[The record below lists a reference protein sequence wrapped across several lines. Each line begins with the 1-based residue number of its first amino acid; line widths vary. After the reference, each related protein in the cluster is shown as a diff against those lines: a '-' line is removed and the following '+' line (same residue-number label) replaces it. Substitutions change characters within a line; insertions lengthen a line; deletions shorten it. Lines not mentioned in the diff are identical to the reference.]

1 MKMSVVGCEASG
13 KTVFLSALADYY
25 NGDGRPCL
33 VPENEAANSFQR
45 FQLRQMRSLH
55 QWPPAT
61 DPGKTIELNWTLREN
76 GKTVSEIEM
85 LEFGGETYREA
96 FRGENASV
104 SHQEAV
110 GTLTGHL
117 AGSEFVVVLVSLK
130 DLLRDPGELSAEE
143 FERDTEALWVTRGLL
158 EFLREHAPS
167 AKIVIGLTQADL
179 HRGEIDAA
187 GGAAEL
193 FRRHWPSV
201 AAVACGLPV
210 VPVASVSAT
219 DENGNPAAGYTTE
232 GILTVMNEF
241 EKAGAEETAPA
252 DKTPNGSRRVLLL
265 LLLLA
270 SAIAL
275 LFRYENP
282 LQFLPEEPKAAER
295 IVIVKTNVVENV
307 VTTTNVV
314 ENQITTTNV
323 IESLVVLTNTI
334 EQTVFKTNVIEAA
347 LPPLRTWHDHRGTPI
362 EARWISTTDD
372 RRRII
377 IETADGRRIRASVRK
392 FSEADRQYIAGRLGT
407 TNAVET
413 SADPAL

>member
-61 DPGKTIELNWTLREN
+61 DPGKTIELDWTLREN

-96 FRGENASV
+96 FRGENGSV

-110 GTLTGHL
+110 DTLTRHL
-117 AGSEFVVVLVSLK
+117 SGSEFAVVLVSLK
-130 DLLRDPGELSAEE
+130 DLLRNPGDMSPEE

-158 EFLREHAPS
+158 EFLRENAPE

-187 GGAAEL
+187 GGAEEL
-193 FRRHWPSV
+193 FRQRWPSI
-201 AAVACGLPV
+201 AAVAHGIPV

-219 DENGNPAAGYTTE
+219 DENGNPAPDYTTD
-232 GILTVMNEF
+232 GILPVMNEF
-241 EKAGAEETAPA
+241 GKAAPKKA
-252 DKTPNGSRRVLLL
+252 ASSDKPANGSRRTLLL
-265 LLLLA
+265 LLLLV
-270 SAIAL
+270 SAVAL
-275 LFRYENP
+275 LFQYENP
-282 LQFLPEEPKAAER
+282 LQFLLEKPKAAER
-295 IVIVKTNVVENV
+295 IVIVRTNVIENV
-307 VTTTNVV
+307 VTTTNVI
-314 ENQITTTNV
+314 ENLITTTNV
-323 IESLVVLTNTI
+323 VESMVVLTNTI
-334 EQTVFKTNVIEAA
+334 EQTVIKTNVIETV
-347 LPPLRTWHDHRGTPI
+347 LPPIRTWHDHRGTPI
-362 EARWISTTDD
+362 DARWISTTDD
-372 RRRII
+372 RKRII
-377 IETADGRRIRASVRK
+377 IETADGKRIRASIRK
-392 FSEADRQYIAGRLGT
+392 FSEADQQYIAERLGT

-413 SADPAL
+413 SANPTL